1 MIATKMIESAAL
13 WVSRQAQKRAP
24 QGDGQNQFL
33 EGSFAP
39 VNQESTFTRLEVT
52 GQIPT
57 ELDGILAR
65 IGPNPITPPNPSTY
79 HWFVGDGMVHGL
91 RLLNGEAVW
100 YRNRW
105 VGTDPANKKL
115 ERPRA
120 DGKRHG
126 IVDTVNTNIIG
137 HAGSLWALVEAGALP
152 VQLDTNLDTVKHS
165 LFHSDRTAAFTAHP
179 QKDPIS
185 GDLHSICYNAL
196 QRNRIHY
203 QVINAKGE
211 LIRRV
216 PISVKHGP
224 MIHDCALTASKTIIL
239 DLPVTFSFK
248 AVFKGATFPYQWNKR
263 HSARVGVLP
272 RHDSFPDNSSSHKN
286 SEDCNENEVRWY
298 AVEPCYVFHTGNA
311 FDLDDGSIVMDVV
324 VHERMFDQSIQG
336 PEGNKITL
344 ERWTLPANGTNV
356 ERKILSD
363 RAQEFPRFDE
373 RLATKDYR
381 YLYTVGADVSAPD
394 SPQPLIRHD
403 LQSGDVVEHW
413 YGDSKVTGEVVFVP
427 RNANSAEDDGWLLSY
442 VYDLADDSSEVVI
455 LDATN
460 PSAEPLAVIKIPVR
474 VPMGFHG
481 NWIAADA

>member
-1 MIATKMIESAAL
+1 MIAKKMTAQKIMENTAL
-13 WVSRQAQKRAP
+13 WVARQAQKRAP
-24 QGDGQNQFL
+24 QGDGSNQFL
-33 EGSFAP
+33 EGAFAP
-39 VNQESTFTRLEVT
+39 VSKESTFTRLQVS
-52 GQIPT
+52 GQIPA

-91 RLLNGEAVW
+91 RLLNGQAVW

-105 VGTDPANKKL
+105 VGTDKANREL
-115 ERPRA
+115 QRPRIP
-120 DGKRHG
+120 GKRHG
-126 IVDTVNTNIIG
+126 IVNTVNTNIIG
-137 HAGSLWALVEAGALP
+137 HAGGLWALVEAGALP
-152 VQLDTNLDTVKHS
+152 VQLDTNLDTMKHS
-165 LFHSDRTAAFTAHP
+165 LFHSDHAAAFTAHP
-179 QKDPIS
+179 HRDPAS

-203 QVINAKGE
+203 QVINAAGD

-216 PISVKHGP
+216 PIEVKHGP
-224 MIHDCALTASKTIIL
+224 MIHDCALTASKAIIL

-248 AVFKGATFPYQWNKR
+248 AVMKGATFPYQWNKR
-263 HSARVGVLP
+263 HSARVGLLP
-272 RHDSFPDNSSSHKN
+272 RNETTSPENKDSH
-286 SEDCNENEVRWY
+286 EVRWY

-311 FDLDDGSIVMDVV
+311 FDLDDGSVVMDVV

-336 PEGNKITL
+336 PEGNRITL
-344 ERWTLPANGTNV
+344 ERWTLPANDTRV
-356 ERKILSD
+356 QRTVLSD

-373 RLATKDYR
+373 RLATKNYR

-394 SPQPLIRHD
+394 SPQPLLRHD
-403 LQSGDVVEHW
+403 LQTGEIIEHW

-427 RNANSAEDDGWLLSY
+427 RSESSAEDDGWLLSY

-455 LDATN
+455 LDASR
-460 PSAEPLAVIKIPVR
+460 PSAAPLAVIKIPVR

-481 NWIAADA
+481 NWIASDTL